1 MQRDKSIIMSD
12 WNDKVKRLLKSELVR
27 RGISN
32 SDLANMLEQIGIE
45 ETKSSI
51 DSKIS
56 RGSFSAAFF
65 LQCLTVI
72 GCEKIEI
79 EEYES
84 QLAIAA
90 EPQAD
95 HPRGH
100 GRQIQHRQNR
110 TDDQQIHD
118 GNCGLSGG
126 KIKSTWNNTHLLWQM
141 GVHKRWSIRAMHCKS
156 RNLK

>member
-1 MQRDKSIIMSD
+1 MSG

-56 RGSFSAAFF
+56 RGTFSASFF

-79 EEYES
+79 EIYES
-84 QLAIAA
+84 QLSIAA
-90 EPQAD
+90 EPQSD
-95 HPRGH
+95 Y
-100 GRQIQHRQNR
+100 
-110 TDDQQIHD
+110 T
-118 GNCGLSGG
+118 
-126 KIKSTWNNTHLLWQM
+126 
-141 GVHKRWSIRAMHCKS
+141 
-156 RNLK
+156 LK

>member
-1 MQRDKSIIMSD
+1 MSD

-32 SDLANMLEQIGIE
+32 SDLANMLDKIGIE

-56 RGSFSAAFF
+56 RGTFSASFF

-79 EEYES
+79 EEYEN
-84 QLAIAA
+84 QLLIAA
-90 EPQAD
+90 EPEAD
-95 HPRGH
+95 Y
-100 GRQIQHRQNR
+100 
-110 TDDQQIHD
+110 
-118 GNCGLSGG
+118 
-126 KIKSTWNNTHLLWQM
+126 
-141 GVHKRWSIRAMHCKS
+141 
-156 RNLK
+156 NLKKQ

>member
-1 MQRDKSIIMSD
+1 MTD
-12 WNDKVKRLLKSELVR
+12 WNDKIKRLLKSELVR

-32 SDLANMLEQIGIE
+32 SDLATMLEQIGIE

-56 RGSFSAAFF
+56 RGTFSASFF

-79 EEYES
+79 EEYEN
-84 QLAIAA
+84 QLSIAA

-95 HPRGH
+95 Y
-100 GRQIQHRQNR
+100 
-110 TDDQQIHD
+110 
-118 GNCGLSGG
+118 
-126 KIKSTWNNTHLLWQM
+126 
-141 GVHKRWSIRAMHCKS
+141 
-156 RNLK
+156 NLKK